1 MLSENGFRSANDPS
15 IPSVPGDPFPD
26 TTGREGRN
34 DDSESELTMVFEGP
48 FFDLL
53 HPFFNLLHP
62 FLPKTGSG
70 TGSVL

>member
-1 MLSENGFRSANDPS
+1 MIRSPD
-15 IPSVPGDPFPD
+15 IPGRIP
-26 TTGREGRN
+26 TG
-34 DDSESELTMVFEGP
+34 STAESETTMVFEGP

-70 TGSVL
+70 TGSAL

>member
-1 MLSENGFRSANDPS
+1 
-15 IPSVPGDPFPD
+15 
-26 TTGREGRN
+26 
-34 DDSESELTMVFEGP
+34 MVFEGP

-70 TGSVL
+70 TGSAL